1 MVALVLHAS
10 SLSDKLLGM
19 LDEFSKSQILYRSET
34 WRSYPTF
41 HQPHHLENIRASSD
55 RWYFGLQEELAVVL
69 RSSID
74 RWHEVPTST
83 TVL

>member
-1 MVALVLHAS
+1 MVALVLHAT

-55 RWYFGLQEELAVVL
+55 RWYFGLQELAVAL
-69 RSSID
+69 RSCID
-74 RWHEVPTST
+74 KWLEVST
-83 TVL
+83 NTMVL